1 MPSLGGSPRAATPPP
16 PPLSPRSP
24 NTPAARDA
32 RDGRLALWP
41 LLPPPLPLPP
51 PAVATER
58 TPLLGARPRGAPVVA
73 TTPAAGGAPPWPWTA
88 PPPPPPPPPLSPW
101 LWPPWLAT
109 AGGMSSGSS
118 VCGSVGGGKG
128 RDDDAAAVTGVVR
141 LPSLESP
148 VEVAEWVAECGF
160 PQYRDAFLGHAV
172 SGVILRSLTS
182 EDLRDELGVRP
193 LRHRRAFLAAIDQLN
208 DEEAAGTPHAG
219 HVGGTFSSLPEF
231 GRVLTHLSN
240 VRTAH
245 SWCRL
250 AVQQLIL
257 ALGVVRLGVVEA
269 ADERDVLYRLVL
281 AVCAAWCVVGVGF
294 AVYGGWRFL
303 RVTSIL
309 DSAEM
314 QTSKFYP
321 DRVGVVLSQLLLLF
335 VASCIVILICVQVF
349 FTIPLLG

>member
-1 MPSLGGSPRAATPPP
+1 M
-16 PPLSPRSP
+16 
-24 NTPAARDA
+24 
-32 RDGRLALWP
+32 
-41 LLPPPLPLPP
+41 
-51 PAVATER
+51 
-58 TPLLGARPRGAPVVA
+58 
-73 TTPAAGGAPPWPWTA
+73 
-88 PPPPPPPPPLSPW
+88 
-101 LWPPWLAT
+101 
-109 AGGMSSGSS
+109 
-118 VCGSVGGGKG
+118 
-128 RDDDAAAVTGVVR
+128 
-141 LPSLESP
+141 
-148 VEVAEWVAECGF
+148 
-160 PQYRDAFLGHAV
+160 
-172 SGVILRSLTS
+172 
-182 EDLRDELGVRP
+182 RP
-193 LRHRRAFLAAIDQLN
+193 LRHRRALLAAIDQLN

-314 QTSKFYP
+314 QTSKCV
-321 DRVGVVLSQLLLLF
+321 RSGGQWTGGVWVMGEASMGGVRGGALLRAHVWMADGGRSDWQLDVLKIGGGRSVL
-335 VASCIVILICVQVF
+335 
-349 FTIPLLG
+349 